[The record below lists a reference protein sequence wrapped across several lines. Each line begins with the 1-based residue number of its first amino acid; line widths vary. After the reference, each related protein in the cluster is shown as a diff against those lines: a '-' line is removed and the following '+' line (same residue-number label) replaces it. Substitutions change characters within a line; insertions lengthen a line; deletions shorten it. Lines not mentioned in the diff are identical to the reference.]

1 MSHKF
6 IHIKYK
12 CRALE
17 ENIKI
22 LSQTVEQGFCVSL
35 LFGGEMFDTAEKCR
49 SASWRSASP
58 RGGHEAQLCAPT
70 CSPGSCALKKTPHLP
85 SPCLLLLHV
94 LRLTGAAGLQRKTQG
109 ALSVRT
115 QQEPRRSPERRGMCL
130 WWVTTRISAGKCL
143 HSPI

>member
-12 CRALE
+12 CSALE

-70 CSPGSCALKKTPHLP
+70 CSPGSCALKKNT
-85 SPCLLLLHV
+85 SPAIPTSSSAPCSTTDGSSRFAEKDTRRVVCAHA
-94 LRLTGAAGLQRKTQG
+94 TGAPTVTRAQRDV
-109 ALSVRT
+109 SVVSNHT
-115 QQEPRRSPERRGMCL
+115 NISWKMSP
-130 WWVTTRISAGKCL
+130 
-143 HSPI
+143 